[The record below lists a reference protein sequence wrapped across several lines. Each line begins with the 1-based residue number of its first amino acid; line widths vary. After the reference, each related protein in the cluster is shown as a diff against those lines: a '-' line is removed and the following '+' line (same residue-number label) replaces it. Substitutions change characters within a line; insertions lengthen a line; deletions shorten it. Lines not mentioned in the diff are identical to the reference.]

1 MEVNRLKRPNYRSR
15 GNNMIIHHKCLKLGQ
30 IFTSACLAFGLSQT
44 SFALDLKPS
53 EIRGD
58 VKKSPVSVLQ
68 NRYFTKAFRPE
79 VGVAAGSF
87 LNEAYTNTMTFGF
100 RGALFFNEWVG
111 AEFQSVQTNVSDSDD
126 RRALNELK
134 YRKLDSSDIVSPDPE
149 INPIKSVMDFNAIIA
164 PFYGKLNL
172 IDKFIIYSDLYFT
185 GGIAK
190 VDSEQ
195 GDLNALTWG
204 VGQRFYWKK
213 NLSFRVDMRDRIYT
227 EKRNDEDY
235 TKHSYSVDVGM
246 SYFFF

>member
-1 MEVNRLKRPNYRSR
+1 
-15 GNNMIIHHKCLKLGQ
+15 MIIHQKFVEAKRWLM
-30 IFTSACLAFGLSQT
+30 SATISVLCSQPLY
-44 SFALDLKPS
+44 AMDLKPS

-68 NRYFTKAFRPE
+68 NRYFTKTFRPE

-87 LNEAYTNTMTFGF
+87 LNEAYTNTMTYGF
-100 RGALFFNEWVG
+100 RGALFFNEWIG

-149 INPIKSVMDFNAIIA
+149 VNPIKSVMDVNVIVA

-172 IDKFIIYSDLYFT
+172 IDQFIIYSDLYFT
-185 GGIAK
+185 GGLAK
-190 VDSEQ
+190 VDSSQ

-227 EKRNDEDY
+227 EKRNNEDY